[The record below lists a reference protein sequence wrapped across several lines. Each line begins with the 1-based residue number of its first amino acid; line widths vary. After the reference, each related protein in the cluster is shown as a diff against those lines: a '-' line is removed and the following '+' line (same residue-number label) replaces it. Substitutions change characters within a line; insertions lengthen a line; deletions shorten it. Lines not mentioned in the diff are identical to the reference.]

1 MRCPVKGRWLAELSG
16 TRCGGERVLPLL
28 VFLDAAMLNQ
38 LDAGEP
44 LTAVAVGLGWVGL
57 GWVGLGWV
65 GLGWV
70 GLTFMRT
77 MALGKGV
84 RLKHDKSRRKEV
96 TTSDLDTCTT
106 QIALGSRY
114 CLQCP
119 ESGNQ
124 RMPRHKRDGTAYSA
138 TTAAP

>member
-1 MRCPVKGRWLAELSG
+1 MRCPVKGRLLAELSG

-28 VFLDAAMLNQ
+28 DFLGAAMLNQ

-44 LTAVAVGLGWVGL
+44 LTAVA
-57 GWVGLGWV
+57 V